1 MDKIKEAAT
10 EYSGPILARPVPDI
24 TEPVFVLGANGS
36 ILNHSRAAAA
46 LTEFA
51 SEDFFDL
58 LHPDDRHSFSSALDQ
73 RSSESTIMARI
84 VTPEGHRLCRWSLMD
99 TGDGAILAIA
109 KPLNDAAEAEGLPA
123 EAELA
128 DALFR
133 SENTVGLVLD
143 GEGFI
148 VRFSPGAERLS
159 GLQAEEVLG
168 TPIWKTVI
176 APEQADVV
184 RRCFELPLKSRQWAQ
199 DIVWRTGDGGRR
211 RLSCS
216 ITAVGGNDQRAT
228 YFVANAIDLTECCA
242 AQRQLAEAEE
252 RYRRLVELSF
262 ELEVTQCEGRIVSM
276 NQCGAEFLGADSPEI
291 FIGRPITS
299 VYAPDCRESVSQR
312 AQLAVERWESA
323 PLEEREMLRLDGSTV
338 TVEVAAIPMKYQGRP
353 ATHAVIRDISR
364 RKANER
370 ELLRYRE
377 HLEELVAQR
386 TTELVAV
393 NRELETF
400 SHSVSHDLHAPLRA
414 INGFV
419 GVLLEDFGDQFR
431 GEALHYLG
439 RVAANTERMAG
450 IIDNLLIL
458 SRVTRQTMKQQ
469 PVDLAEVGR
478 SVLEELRIAEPDRQT
493 EILFDDGMQAVG
505 DPALLRVVVQ
515 NLLGNAWKYSA
526 REAAPRIEFRTEED
540 EKGRRHF
547 CVRDNGVGFDMT
559 HAKDLFG
566 AFNRFHSP
574 SEFEGEGIGLA
585 TVKRIILRHGGE
597 VWAHSSEGEGAC
609 FCFRLPGVK
618 RN

>member
-1 MDKIKEAAT
+1 MDKIEEAAT
-10 EYSGPILARPVPDI
+10 DYSGPGLAGPAPAI
-24 TEPVFVLGANGS
+24 TEPVFVLGPDGS
-36 ILNHSRAAAA
+36 ILDYSRATAA
-46 LTEFA
+46 LTEFT
-51 SEDFFDL
+51 SKDFFDL
-58 LHPDDRHSFSSALDQ
+58 LHPDDHSTFLSALDM
-73 RSSESTIMARI
+73 RGSESSVKARI
-84 VTPEGHRLCRWSLMD
+84 VTPGGHRLCRWSLMA
-99 TGDGAILAIA
+99 TGAGVTLAIA
-109 KPLNDAAEAEGLPA
+109 KPLNDSAEVEDLPA

-143 GEGFI
+143 SRGYI

-159 GLQAEEVLG
+159 GLPAQEVLG
-168 TPIWKTVI
+168 VAIWKTVI
-176 APEQADVV
+176 APEYADEV
-184 RRCFELPLKSRQWAQ
+184 RRCFELPLKNRQWMQ
-199 DIVWRTGDGGRR
+199 DIIWRTAEGGRR

-216 ITAVGGNDQRAT
+216 ITAVGGDDLRAE
-228 YFVANAIDLTECCA
+228 YFVANAVDLTECCT

-252 RYRRLVELSF
+252 RYRRMVEISF
-262 ELEVTQCEGRIVSM
+262 ELEVTQCEGVIVSM
-276 NQCGAEFLGADSPEI
+276 NQSGAEFLGADSAEA
-291 FIGRPITS
+291 FIGRPINS
-299 VYAPDCRESVSQR
+299 LYAPDCRETVSQR
-312 AQLAVERWESA
+312 AQLAIERWEPA
-323 PLEEREMLRLDGSTV
+323 PLEERDMLRLDGSTV
-338 TVEVAAIPMKYQGRP
+338 TVEVAAIPMNYEGRP
-353 ATHAVIRDISR
+353 ATHAVIRDISG

-419 GVLLEDFGDQFR
+419 GVLLEDFGEQFR

-450 IIDNLLIL
+450 IIDNLMLL
-458 SRVTRQTMKQQ
+458 SRVTRQQMEQH
-469 PVDLAEVGR
+469 PVDLTEVGR
-478 SVLEELRIAEPDRQT
+478 SVLEELRVAEPERQT
-493 EILFDDGMQAVG
+493 EVFFDENMQTIG

-526 REAAPRIEFRTEED
+526 REAAPRIEFRTEKDGE
-540 EKGRRHF
+540 GRRYF

-574 SEFEGEGIGLA
+574 SEFKGDGIGLA

-597 VWAHSSEGEGAC
+597 VWAHSREGEGAC

-618 RN
+618 KS